1 MGNDISIPGY
11 ANPNTLSPTKPSALG
26 LGTAMQEGNVI
37 TPEIKNKIQQFVNA
51 QPDDK
56 LSEIL
61 KEIDQNQKYTINGIE
76 VPSSYKGVV
85 AHIVRDMINN
95 KRNNMNTIN
104 NPTKMGGKRR
114 TRRRRRRRRQKS
126 YTKV

>member
-26 LGTAMQEGNVI
+26 MVDAMQEGNVI
-37 TPEIKNKIQQFVNA
+37 TSEIKEKIQQFVNA
-51 QPDDK
+51 QTDDK
-56 LSEIL
+56 LSDIL

-85 AHIVRDMINN
+85 AHIVRDMINDR
-95 KRNNMNTIN
+95 RNNMKTN
-104 NPTKMGGKRR
+104 NPAMNGGKRR

>member
-1 MGNDISIPGY
+1 MGNNISIPGY

-85 AHIVRDMINN
+85 AHIVRDMIND
-95 KRNNMNTIN
+95 KRNNM
-104 NPTKMGGKRR
+104 KGGKRR

>member
-1 MGNDISIPGY
+1 MGNIISMLGY
-11 ANPNTLSPTKPSALG
+11 GNIKDLHPTNSGALG
-26 LGTAMQEGNVI
+26 MGTAMQEGNVI

-51 QPDDK
+51 QPDDT

-85 AHIVRDMINN
+85 AHIVRDMINDKKN
-95 KRNNMNTIN
+95 KMKTN
-104 NPTKMGGKRR
+104 NPVMNGGKRR

-126 YTKV
+126 YVKV